1 MKNLLSITVCIV
13 FIFIILGALPIHG
26 EEEVYDSVLRL
37 HVLANSDSE
46 EDQALKLVVRDAILK
61 ESAPLL
67 ENAETREDAAR
78 IISENV
84 DILTETAKR
93 TVEQEGYDYD
103 VTITLLEEE
112 YPTKNYEALS
122 FPSGS
127 YLSLKVCIGDAE
139 GQNWWCVL
147 FPPLC
152 LSAATEKQEA
162 EDAFIA
168 VGLTD
173 DQYKIITETEDSK
186 YTVRFKL
193 LETIEEA
200 KTSIS
205 GRFGK

>member
-78 IISENV
+78 IISENI

-112 YPTKNYEALS
+112 YPTKNYEALC
-122 FPSGS
+122 FPSGN

-152 LSAATEKQEA
+152 LSAR
-162 EDAFIA
+162 
-168 VGLTD
+168 
-173 DQYKIITETEDSK
+173 S
-186 YTVRFKL
+186 
-193 LETIEEA
+193 
-200 KTSIS
+200 
-205 GRFGK
+205 